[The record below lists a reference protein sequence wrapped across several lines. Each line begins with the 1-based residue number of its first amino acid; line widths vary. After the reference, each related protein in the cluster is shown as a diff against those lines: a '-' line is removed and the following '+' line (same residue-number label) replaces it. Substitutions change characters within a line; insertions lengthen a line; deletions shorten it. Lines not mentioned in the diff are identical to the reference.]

1 MIANNVFIQTLENT
15 YPKTFKDIRSFY
27 NEQHTNFDFKDLPF
41 SAQAGVIIFYFTDC
55 GIDLDLHST
64 YVSHLEM
71 VFEEAFKMQE
81 NNISHYS

>member
-1 MIANNVFIQTLENT
+1 MTANNGFIQSLENT
-15 YPKTFKDIRSFY
+15 YPKTFKDVCSFY
-27 NEQHTNFDFKDLPF
+27 KEQHADYDFKSLPF

-55 GIDLDLHST
+55 GIDLDLHDT
-64 YVSHLEM
+64 QVSHLES